1 MKKFLVSVVVPIYN
15 TERYLRETIESVV
28 SQTIGFEKNIQLIL
42 VNNDTED
49 NSEIICKEFEKI
61 YPNNVV
67 YIKVLENHGPCSAR
81 NAGLRA
87 ATAEYINFLDSDD
100 KWEVDALEKLVCY
113 LEKHRDN
120 VDFVAA
126 RIRHFDAFDDY
137 DLFDYKFS
145 DGDKIVDIREN
156 PSYVQ
161 FSLCSVL
168 LKTEVAKRYVH
179 DERIRHAEDM
189 KYLTEILFER
199 CKYGLVSSAVFYYRM
214 RLGKDSTLDTTAASD
229 NWYTDTIKYS
239 YLYLI
244 EYSKEKYG
252 KVIPYLQ
259 YILLSE
265 VRGRLEKQIPSQ
277 YDGAFVA
284 AYKKRI
290 KILLNHI
297 DDELI
302 INEPHLIAERKLF
315 ALRLKYGREL
325 KNHLTHFEN
334 KIFFDGTEVFDLRK
348 MVFLRTVLVIEDMVI
363 ITGFLRYVADVG
375 NVRLKFNTGFAI
387 TNKVFFEELKDK
399 NDIYSLNTKICKGK
413 SFRLCMPF
421 VDGEAISFIAEIGNH
436 NYIQQQIQFLD
447 FHTINEQL
455 FNVSDDYILM
465 TGENGNAYPTYY
477 VFPFE
482 KVGKGSRICIYGYG
496 YIGRQFLRQIET
508 SGYCNVVAV
517 VDKNNKDY
525 QETKSDTDFICV
537 EQLTNYEFDQ
547 IVISNGRR
555 EVASEIVDYLI
566 GLGFSKEKLVVG
578 VNRGIPW
585 S

>member
-1 MKKFLVSVVVPIYN
+1 M
-15 TERYLRETIESVV
+15 
-28 SQTIGFEKNIQLIL
+28 
-42 VNNDTED
+42 
-49 NSEIICKEFEKI
+49 
-61 YPNNVV
+61 
-67 YIKVLENHGPCSAR
+67 
-81 NAGLRA
+81 
-87 ATAEYINFLDSDD
+87 
-100 KWEVDALEKLVCY
+100 
-113 LEKHRDN
+113 
-120 VDFVAA
+120 
-126 RIRHFDAFDDY
+126 
-137 DLFDYKFS
+137 
-145 DGDKIVDIREN
+145 
-156 PSYVQ
+156 
-161 FSLCSVL
+161 
-168 LKTEVAKRYVH
+168 
-179 DERIRHAEDM
+179 
-189 KYLTEILFER
+189 
-199 CKYGLVSSAVFYYRM
+199 
-214 RLGKDSTLDTTAASD
+214 
-229 NWYTDTIKYS
+229 
-239 YLYLI
+239 
-244 EYSKEKYG
+244 
-252 KVIPYLQ
+252 
-259 YILLSE
+259 
-265 VRGRLEKQIPSQ
+265 
-277 YDGAFVA
+277 
-284 AYKKRI
+284 
-290 KILLNHI
+290 
-297 DDELI
+297 
-302 INEPHLIAERKLF
+302 
-315 ALRLKYGREL
+315 
-325 KNHLTHFEN
+325 
-334 KIFFDGTEVFDLRK
+334 
-348 MVFLRTVLVIEDMVI
+348 LVIEDMVI